1 MPLRLGIG
9 GEVIDENNN
18 TNMHHALK
26 DPITFTHKR
35 RNRVL
40 QAYGDTV
47 ATPSSA
53 GSICLQESSGLE
65 LTLTPFGFFYVLL
78 AFVATVL
85 ALIWFHFKRR
95 NSNSNA
101 MQEKGKEE
109 NYRLRKRLIFHVDSN
124 VGVVI
129 EFFFL
134 LFSASVGEFLL
145 PARAPTTT
153 QSGQMDMWC
162 FTMLMS
168 VLGSV
173 A

>member
-18 TNMHHALK
+18 TNMHHALE
-26 DPITFTHKR
+26 DPVTFTHKG

-109 NYRLRKRLIFHVDSN
+109 NYRLNLNFAQDYFLKYVLSNFKPYDKKIDVGTAMLIQK
-124 VGVVI
+124 
-129 EFFFL
+129 L
-134 LFSASVGEFLL
+134 LS
-145 PARAPTTT
+145 
-153 QSGQMDMWC
+153 
-162 FTMLMS
+162 
-168 VLGSV
+168 
-173 A
+173 